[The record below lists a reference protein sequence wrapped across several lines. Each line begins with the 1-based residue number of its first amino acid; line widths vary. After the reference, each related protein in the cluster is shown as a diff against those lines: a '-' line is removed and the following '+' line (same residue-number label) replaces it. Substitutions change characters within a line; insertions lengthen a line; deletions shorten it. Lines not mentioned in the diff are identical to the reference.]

1 MVTNE
6 KLKYAVKDISLD
18 VARGHVKHASSRI
31 AALSSSTSSSSIIRP
46 PRSSVVPSHG
56 NGDKAQQ
63 QSGET
68 MDKRRTSEA
77 RPSKKT
83 KYVKMNKMTDE
94 VFSSLVLRNGKSY
107 RQPFRKAPRADDRDD
122 ADCDDNNDF
131 YVRHTK
137 T

>member
-1 MVTNE
+1 MATKPNNKAAKRWTN
-6 KLKYAVKDISLD
+6 
-18 VARGHVKHASSRI
+18 
-31 AALSSSTSSSSIIRP
+31 
-46 PRSSVVPSHG
+46 
-56 NGDKAQQ
+56 
-63 QSGET
+63 
-68 MDKRRTSEA
+68 SEA